1 MADTITFSGPEALA
15 AFGIA
20 LAAHLLPGDWLALSG
35 SLGAGK
41 TTLAR
46 GILHGLGWTGDVPS
60 PTFTLVQPYEPPDV
74 RTALWHVD
82 LYRLDGPDDADA
94 LGLFETDAA
103 IAVEWPERLGSRLP
117 PETLRLHLDGAG
129 EATRRLTW
137 AVPAGWESRWRQLL
151 QTLPR

>member
-1 MADTITFSGPEALA
+1 MSATFDCPESLA
-15 AFGIA
+15 AFGATIA
-20 LAAHLLPGDWLALSG
+20 AILRPGDWIALSG
-35 SLGAGK
+35 DLGAGK

-46 GILHGLGWTGDVPS
+46 GIVRALGWDGEVPS

-74 RTALWHVD
+74 RLPLWHVD

-103 IAVEWPERLGSRLP
+103 VIIEWAERLAERLP
-117 PETLRLHLDGAG
+117 GEALLLHLAGEG

-137 AVPAGWESRWRQLL
+137 EVPPAWEGRWP
-151 QTLPR
+151 PRPR